1 MYIYFIILFQILA
14 AQNDMVSKFLDIDRD
29 RQSRLES
36 RLDHLLNVVHTKVLN
51 NNADEEQQN
60 QPFSEEPAIISLDP
74 PPKPGMVPPKL
85 DLVPPK
91 PCRVPCTIPSSNI
104 ELINKNPILT
114 RPGIVSPITSP
125 SKKPGTI
132 WSKLGPVSQ
141 SPFVKA
147 QQRLGFQPVFNAET
161 RTQSSAERRIAKEVG
176 NMKFDIDTLIV
187 ETTRFLEIERQI
199 EEKIENARLQQ
210 SMGQSLNARRKLF
223 TQREPT
229 AAMILTAAFLEKER
243 QKSEPFTSRFNSA
256 NSNKSNFKKII
267 DDNLLAG
274 QGEHYEYLR
283 QLNQPNIQPCYVPCD
298 TSTPAKLV
306 THAINPE
313 EPRKVVPKQTI
324 QQLAQL
330 VMNSARWRN
339 LPAQSEQFM
348 EQERKQNVSSAP
360 KTNVQL
366 SSQMKEEKLDVRRGF
381 PYDYNKI
388 YSTEPVSEEP
398 NIYKSSLHT
407 EPASQKSVFP
417 MGFTTTTLNKE
428 ITKDKSN
435 ELVKDA
441 KSIEFLNDII
451 DRKQPNVRFMD
462 EALAELQRMYIEQNN
477 NGLKKTTEISPFS
490 TNNDNVNGYN
500 QNMIE
505 RYIREII
512 PRKQFGNV
520 KDKEIDSDED
530 EFLDTT
536 GSMPPVIK
544 RRESLTSTGTT
555 STEAAHSMKTN
566 KLTPAHCTIS

>member
-36 RLDHLLNVVHTKVLN
+36 RLDHLLNVVHTKVLS

-60 QPFSEEPAIISLDP
+60 QPSSEEPAIISLDP

-229 AAMILTAAFLEKER
+229 AAMILTAAFLETER

-348 EQERKQNVSSAP
+348 EQERKQNVYTAS

-381 PYDYNKI
+381 LYDYNKM

>member
-1 MYIYFIILFQILA
+1 
-14 AQNDMVSKFLDIDRD
+14 
-29 RQSRLES
+29 
-36 RLDHLLNVVHTKVLN
+36 
-51 NNADEEQQN
+51 
-60 QPFSEEPAIISLDP
+60 
-74 PPKPGMVPPKL
+74 
-85 DLVPPK
+85 
-91 PCRVPCTIPSSNI
+91 
-104 ELINKNPILT
+104 
-114 RPGIVSPITSP
+114 
-125 SKKPGTI
+125 
-132 WSKLGPVSQ
+132 
-141 SPFVKA
+141 
-147 QQRLGFQPVFNAET
+147 
-161 RTQSSAERRIAKEVG
+161 
-176 NMKFDIDTLIV
+176 
-187 ETTRFLEIERQI
+187 
-199 EEKIENARLQQ
+199 
-210 SMGQSLNARRKLF
+210 
-223 TQREPT
+223 
-229 AAMILTAAFLEKER
+229 
-243 QKSEPFTSRFNSA
+243 
-256 NSNKSNFKKII
+256 
-267 DDNLLAG
+267 
-274 QGEHYEYLR
+274 
-283 QLNQPNIQPCYVPCD
+283 
-298 TSTPAKLV
+298 
-306 THAINPE
+306 
-313 EPRKVVPKQTI
+313 
-324 QQLAQL
+324 
-330 VMNSARWRN
+330 MNSARWRN

-381 PYDYNKI
+381 LYDYNKM

-407 EPASQKSVFP
+407 EPVSQKSVFP